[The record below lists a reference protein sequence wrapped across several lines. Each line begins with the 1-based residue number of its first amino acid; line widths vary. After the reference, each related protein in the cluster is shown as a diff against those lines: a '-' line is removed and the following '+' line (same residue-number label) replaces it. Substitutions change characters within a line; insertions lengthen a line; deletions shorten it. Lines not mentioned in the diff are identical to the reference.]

1 MAALPL
7 LAQASIVGFLAL
19 LCAAAFSDMQTLTI
33 PNRYS
38 LAIGL
43 LFPVYLLSSGQFL
56 AWPGNLAVGA
66 GMLVLGF
73 VMFARRILGGGDAKL
88 MAATALWAGPALLID
103 FVLLTA
109 LAGGGMVLFLWLRAR
124 LNGSASMTSVLVT
137 DVEAD
142 FSKQPMPYG
151 LAIGCGGVYVAFTLL
166 GLV

>member
-1 MAALPL
+1 MAALPF
-7 LAQASIVGFLAL
+7 LAQASIVGFLGL
-19 LCAAAFSDMQTLTI
+19 LCAAAFSDVHSLTI

-43 LFPVYLLSSGQFL
+43 LFPVYLLSYGQPVDWL
-56 AWPGNLAVGA
+56 GSLAVGA
-66 GMLVLGF
+66 SMLVLGF
-73 VMFARRILGGGDAKL
+73 VLFALRILGGGDAKL
-88 MAATALWAGPALLID
+88 MAATALWAGPEQLID

-124 LNGSASMTSVLVT
+124 LSRSASIYSVLVT
-137 DVEAD
+137 EVEAD

-151 LAIGCGGVYVAFTLL
+151 VAIGCGGVYVAFSLL